1 MPLITLLPVL
11 CVCAVAPAVAG
22 PFEVGLAAAER
33 GDYAKA
39 LRLWRPLADKGD
51 AVSQRNLGIMYF
63 NGRGVPQDYVL
74 AHMWCN
80 LAASRFDAS
89 QKEGREG
96 GRQEPRQDRR
106 EDDARADRRGA
117 EAGARV
123 EAEAV
128 VSARV
133 GLTHVHFRGFLDG
146 LSKKRAS
153 RHQASKQGTRAVQRR
168 LCRARSLSEGGLVG
182 HSRARLRAGVRVE
195 GKSAK
200 IVRKG

>member
-22 PFEVGLAAAER
+22 PFEDGLAAAER

-51 AVSQRNLGIMYF
+51 AVSQRNLGIMYL

-74 AHMWCN
+74 ARMWCN

-96 GRQEPRQDRR
+96 AVKHRDRI
-106 EDDARADRRGA
+106 AAKVTPAQIA
-117 EAGARV
+117 EAQKLAR
-123 EAEAV
+123 EW
-128 VSARV
+128 
-133 GLTHVHFRGFLDG
+133 
-146 LSKKRAS
+146 KPKR
-153 RHQASKQGTRAVQRR
+153 
-168 LCRARSLSEGGLVG
+168 
-182 HSRARLRAGVRVE
+182 
-195 GKSAK
+195 
-200 IVRKG
+200 